1 MIYLENQ
8 PVEVTIFPDKT
19 SQVWKLNEEVLNR
32 LRDQDV
38 IGNKANIKW
47 EFESEGE
54 FIHLAQLKDL
64 LDREGI
70 RSNLFMPT
78 MPYAR
83 QDKHI
88 NNSSTFALRTFAKLL
103 NSLKFDSVKAYDV
116 HNINL
121 SYQLIKN
128 FTNLKPDYEVQ
139 KLAFDIANII
149 CFPDQGAEKRYDGGF
164 LPTCYGIKTRDLE
177 TGYIEGYEFSGDVK
191 GKKVLIVDDLCDGGM
206 TFIKCT
212 EKLLQGGAKEVYLYV
227 SHGIFSKGTKR
238 LFDAGISRIFT
249 KDGEVNER
257 S

>member
-1 MIYLENQ
+1 MIYLQ
-8 PVEVTIFPDKT
+8 GKPVEVTIFPDKT
-19 SQVWKLNEEVLNR
+19 SQVWQIDEALLNELRQEALIGEIVL
-32 LRDQDV
+32 
-38 IGNKANIKW
+38 IKW

-54 FIHLAQLKDL
+54 FLHLAQLKDL

-70 RSNLFMPT
+70 RSNLFIPT

-103 NSLKFDSVKAYDV
+103 NSLEFDYIKAYDV
-116 HNINL
+116 HNIKL
-121 SYQLIKN
+121 TEQLINN
-128 FTNLKPDYEVQ
+128 FTNLKPDYYVQ
-139 KLAFDIANII
+139 KLAWEHSDIV
-149 CFPDQGAEKRYDGGF
+149 CYPDEGAVKRYDSGAR
-164 LPTCYGIKTRDLE
+164 PYCYGIKTRDLE
-177 TGYIEGYEFSGDVK
+177 TGYIEGYEFSGDVN
-191 GKKVLIVDDLCDGGM
+191 GKRVLILDDLCDGGM

-212 EKLLQGGAKEVYLYV
+212 EKLLQGGAKEVHLYV